1 MAQVL
6 LANLTWDLDIQT
18 AIDLPHY
25 GSRNRAT
32 ELESDPRLESL
43 IPALRAMGASVT
55 VSSMPSGLHGI
66 EVLSNG
72 LLRAGADPRRE
83 GTAAGR

>member
-1 MAQVL
+1 VARTL
-6 LANLTWDLDIQT
+6 LANLAWGLDIQT

-25 GSRNRAT
+25 GSRNHAT
-32 ELESDPRLESL
+32 ELESDTRLEGL
-43 IPALRAMGASVT
+43 APALRAMGHPVA
-55 VSSMPSGLHGI
+55 VSAMPSGLHGI

-83 GTAAGR
+83 GIASGR